1 MYAESEDKL
10 QESRR
15 PVIMALKIVVTVLLF
30 SWVLSQVDLE
40 SLISSLSNTQ
50 LLYFALAIA
59 SHAIAFLIFSVRW
72 WYLYKTGDNSSKYR
86 DTFKSY
92 YLGLF
97 FNNFLPTGIGGDVVR
112 ILRLRKLG
120 YNTHI
125 LISSSLM
132 DRILGL
138 TSILMMGMV
147 ALSITPTFAISTNT
161 KLFISATAVLAPL
174 GLMFLFSEHMSRLTE
189 FVSQKLHKGK
199 LTEFSLNVISTL
211 HEYRHK
217 RPRVL
222 IALILSIIAQYFIII
237 SYVLVGVSLSIDLS
251 IAIYFIIIP
260 IVFLATS
267 LPISVGGLGV
277 REGVIVS
284 LFTLFNVPTQ
294 SAIALSFLYFAII
307 LLISLPGGLV
317 LLSNRK

>member
-1 MYAESEDKL
+1 MLVESEAKL
-10 QESRR
+10 QEARH
-15 PVIMALKIVVTVLLF
+15 PIVMALKILVTVLLI
-30 SWVLSQVDLE
+30 SWVLSQVDLD
-40 SLISSLSNTQ
+40 SLAQSLSNTH
-50 LLYFALAIA
+50 LLYYSLAIT

-125 LISSSLM
+125 LVSSSLM

-138 TSILMMGMV
+138 TSILMMGLV
-147 ALSITPTFAISTNT
+147 ALSITPNFAISLNT
-161 KLFISATAVLAPL
+161 KIFISVIAILVPV
-174 GLMFLFSEHMSRLTE
+174 GLLFLFSDYMPRLTN

-199 LTEFSLNVISTL
+199 FTAFILTVVSTL
-211 HEYRHK
+211 HEYRLK

-222 IALILSIIAQYFIII
+222 IALILSIIAQYFIIV
-237 SYVLVGVSLSIDLS
+237 SYILVGLSLDINLS

-260 IVFLATS
+260 MVFLATS

-284 LFTLFNVPTQ
+284 LFRLFNVDTQ
-294 SAIALSFLYFAII
+294 AAIALSFLYFAII
-307 LLISLPGGLV
+307 LVISLPGGLV
-317 LLSNRK
+317 LLSNKK

>member
-1 MYAESEDKL
+1 
-10 QESRR
+10 
-15 PVIMALKIVVTVLLF
+15 MALKILVTVLLF
-30 SWVLSQVDLE
+30 SWVLSQVDLD
-40 SLISSLSNTQ
+40 SLASSLSNIQ
-50 LLYFALAIA
+50 LFYFALAITC
-59 SHAIAFLIFSVRW
+59 HAIAFFIFSVRW
-72 WYLYKTGDNSSKYR
+72 WYLYKTEDNSSKYR
-86 DTFKSY
+86 DTIKSY

-120 YNTHI
+120 YDTHI

-138 TSILMMGMV
+138 TSILMMGLI
-147 ALSITPTFAISTNT
+147 ALSITPNFAISPNT
-161 KLFISATAVLAPL
+161 KLFITAIAILAPL
-174 GLMFLFSEHMSRLTE
+174 GLMFLFSDYMPRLTKV
-189 FVSQKLHKGK
+189 VSQKLHKGK
-199 LTEFSLNVISTL
+199 LTEFILTVLSTL

-237 SYVLVGVSLSIDLS
+237 SYVLIGVSLDINLS

-284 LFTLFNVPTQ
+284 LFSLFNVDTQ
-294 SAIALSFLYFAII
+294 SAIALSFLYFVTI
-307 LLISLPGGLV
+307 LLLSLPGGLV
-317 LLSNRK
+317 LLTNKK

>member
-1 MYAESEDKL
+1 MYVESEGKL

-15 PVIMALKIVVTVLLF
+15 PVIMALKILVTILLF
-30 SWVLSQVDLE
+30 SWVLSQVDLD
-40 SLISSLSNTQ
+40 SLASSLSNTD
-50 LLYFALAIA
+50 LLYFSLAIA
-59 SHAIAFLIFSVRW
+59 SHAIAFLIFSLRW

-86 DTFKSY
+86 DTIKSY

-120 YNTHI
+120 YDTHI

-138 TSILMMGMV
+138 TSILMMGLV
-147 ALSITPTFAISTNT
+147 ALSITPNFAVSPNT
-161 KLFISATAVLAPL
+161 KFFISAIAILAPL
-174 GLMFLFSEHMSRLTE
+174 GLLFLFSDYMPKLTK

-199 LTEFSLNVISTL
+199 LTEFTLTVLSTL
-211 HEYRHK
+211 HEYRHN

-237 SYVLVGVSLSIDLS
+237 SYILIGVSLDINLS
-251 IAIYFIIIP
+251 IALYFIIIP

-284 LFTLFNVPTQ
+284 LFTLFYVDTQ
-294 SAIALSFLYFAII
+294 AAIALSFLYFVTI

-317 LLSNRK
+317 LLTNRK